1 MKKILIISLS
11 AGAGHIRAA
20 EAVEKTIQQK
30 YKNIEVKHIDMA
42 KYISMPMKKTVI
54 DSYALMAK
62 RLPELWGFLYEKT
75 DNPKITKK
83 FNSLTKQIK
92 TVNSTRLYDL
102 IKNYNPDK
110 ILSTHFLASE
120 IVLNAPKKYK
130 FNIPVSTL
138 ITDYDLHNLWLVPG
152 TEKYFVATE
161 KMKWK
166 IVKQENIPEK
176 NIIVSGIPIDP
187 VFYKNKSI
195 SELKNKHDI
204 PKKKKTILV
213 MSGGQGLSKSDEVVK
228 SIFDIKKSIAI
239 IAIAGKNKKLEKKL
253 KSLKPPKNIHLKTIG
268 WTDKIDEFMR
278 IADIIIS
285 KPGGITT
292 TECVTLKKPII
303 ATQPIPGQEEHNAQY
318 ILENNLGFV
327 AHDAEDMLYYLN
339 SILNSS
345 KAVKQKNRHKNA
357 AEIIIKKL

>member
-30 YKNIEVKHIDMA
+30 HKNIEVKHIDMA
-42 KYISMPMKKTVI
+42 KYISVPMKKTII
-54 DSYALMAK
+54 DSYAMMAK

-83 FNSLTKQIK
+83 FNSITKQIK
-92 TVNSTRLYDL
+92 AINSSRLYNV

-110 ILSTHFLASE
+110 ILCTHFLATE
-120 IVLNAPKKYK
+120 IILNAPKKHEI
-130 FNIPVSTL
+130 NIPVSTL

-166 IVKQENIPEK
+166 IAKQENIPEK
-176 NIIVSGIPIDP
+176 NIIISGIPIDP

-195 SELKNKHDI
+195 SELKNKHKI
-204 PKKKKTILV
+204 QKNKKIILV
-213 MSGGQGLSKSDEVVK
+213 MSGGQGLSKSNIIVEAL
-228 SIFDIKKSIAI
+228 FNTKKSLSI

-253 KSLKPPKNIHLKTIG
+253 KSLKPPRHIKLKTVG

-278 IADIIIS
+278 MADIIIS

-327 AHDAEDMLYYLN
+327 AHDTEDILFYLN
-339 SILNSS
+339 SLLNYS
-345 KAVKQKNRHKNA
+345 KAVKQKNRQINS